1 MRHEEGEFEGVGGL
15 RIFTQR
21 WLPDGDT
28 RVAIVLAHGGGEHSG
43 RYEHVAR
50 RFTGEGMAIYTL
62 DHRGHGRSEGKRGMI
77 DRIDHA
83 VTDID
88 HVVSDARERNPG
100 KPLYLLGHS
109 VGGCLSIAYTLRYQE
124 RLDGLVL
131 SAPVAALES
140 ASAATRAIGKLLS
153 VVAPGLGVF
162 AVDAS
167 KVSRDAEEVRKYE
180 TDPLVLHGKL
190 PARTVAELSAAVAR
204 FPEQVPAITLPL
216 LVMHGTADL
225 IVPPFASHMV
235 HDRASS
241 EDKQLELYEG
251 LYHEILNEPERDRV
265 MDDITSW
272 IRARAGA
279 VGSPA

>member
-1 MRHEEGEFEGVGGL
+1 MRHEEGHFEGVGGL
-15 RIFTQR
+15 RIFTQA
-21 WLPDGDT
+21 WLPEGDP
-28 RVAIVLAHGGGEHSG
+28 RVLVVLAHGGGEHSG
-43 RYEHVAR
+43 RYEHVAQ
-50 RFTGEGMAIYTL
+50 RFTGEGIAIYTL

-77 DRIDHA
+77 DRIANA

-88 HVVSDARERNPG
+88 HVVSTARDRHPG
-100 KPLYLLGHS
+100 TPLFLLGHS
-109 VGGCLSIAYTLRYQE
+109 VGGCLAISYGLSHQE

-131 SAPVAALES
+131 SAPVAALEA

-167 KVSRDAEEVRKYE
+167 KVSRDPEEVRKYE

-190 PARTVAELSAAVAR
+190 PARTVAELSAAVER

-216 LVMHGTADL
+216 LVMHGTADV
-225 IVPPFASHMV
+225 IVPPAASHMV

-251 LYHEILNEPERDRV
+251 LFHEILNEPERDRV

-272 IRARAGA
+272 IHARAGA
-279 VGSPA
+279 R